1 MSMLYRRT
9 TNGSINRNSLYHSN
23 YLLSLSNG
31 WSDGYQSRKK
41 KIRQTEEKKMSSND
55 LTTSEL
61 EQLISSITFFQLGAR
76 VKEMRTIKIKLK
88 NQLKE
93 KQNESGNQEIY

>member
-1 MSMLYRRT
+1 
-9 TNGSINRNSLYHSN
+9 
-23 YLLSLSNG
+23 
-31 WSDGYQSRKK
+31 
-41 KIRQTEEKKMSSND
+41 MSSND

-88 NQLKE
+88 NQLKLLLLTE
-93 KQNESGNQEIY
+93 QRAPFLLKKQQEQPQ

>member
-1 MSMLYRRT
+1 M
-9 TNGSINRNSLYHSN
+9 I
-23 YLLSLSNG
+23 
-31 WSDGYQSRKK
+31 
-41 KIRQTEEKKMSSND
+41 SND